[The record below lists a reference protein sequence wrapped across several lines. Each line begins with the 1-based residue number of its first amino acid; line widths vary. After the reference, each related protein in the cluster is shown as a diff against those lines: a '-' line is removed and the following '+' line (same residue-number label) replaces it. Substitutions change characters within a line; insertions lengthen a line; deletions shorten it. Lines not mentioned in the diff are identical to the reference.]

1 MPVRRPQSYV
11 RTCLPALFI
20 KSHHHGCRTI
30 LLDGT
35 RMLQE
40 FIFPLLQGDGVDDGL
55 ALQAFQ
61 SGHNHFPL
69 RGVYHD
75 GNTGNLRFRSYQMEE
90 SRHLHLS
97 IQQPVVHI
105 YIDDLCTV
113 FHLLAGNAERLVIFL
128 SLIRRKNLREPAT
141 LQRSPTFT
149 KLFSGFTS
157 RSSSP
162 ESQRF
167 SGLGTG

>member
-20 KSHHHGCRTI
+20 KSHHHGRRTI

-61 SGHNHFPL
+61 SMHNHFPL
-69 RGVYHD
+69 RESIM
-75 GNTGNLRFRSYQMEE
+75 TGTRAISGSEAIRW
-90 SRHLHLS
+90 RK
-97 IQQPVVHI
+97 VVI
-105 YIDDLCTV
+105 ST
-113 FHLLAGNAERLVIFL
+113 
-128 SLIRRKNLREPAT
+128 
-141 LQRSPTFT
+141 
-149 KLFSGFTS
+149 
-157 RSSSP
+157 
-162 ESQRF
+162 
-167 SGLGTG
+167 